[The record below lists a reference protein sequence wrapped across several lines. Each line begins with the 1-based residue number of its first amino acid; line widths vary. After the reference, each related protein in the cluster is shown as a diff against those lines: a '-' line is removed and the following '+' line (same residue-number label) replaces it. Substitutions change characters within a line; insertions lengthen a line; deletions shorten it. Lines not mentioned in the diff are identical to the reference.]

1 MGTIIL
7 GASILVWFLSYYPN
21 HNAYQTIAEQ
31 QENSYL
37 GKIGKTIEPVL
48 APCGF
53 DWKQDVS
60 IIAGAAA
67 KEIVASTV
75 AVLYSGEDA
84 EAAVGEK
91 DHAVSSDTHL
101 QQVLRKN
108 LTPLRAFSFMIFVLL
123 YMPCLPGVVAIHGET
138 NRWKWSAFVVG
149 YTIVL
154 AWIVST
160 CVFQVGSL
168 IL

>member
-1 MGTIIL
+1 
-7 GASILVWFLSYYPN
+7 VWFLSYYPN

-31 QENSYL
+31 QANSYL
-37 GKIGKTIEPVL
+37 GKLGKTIEPVL
-48 APCGF
+48 SPCGF

-67 KEIVASTV
+67 KEIVASTM
-75 AVLYSGEDA
+75 AVLYSGEDS
-84 EAAVGEK
+84 ETAADGNEQIG
-91 DHAVSSDTHL
+91 ADTHL
-101 QQVLRKN
+101 QQMLRNN
-108 LTPLRAFSFMIFVLL
+108 LTPLRAFSFMVFVLL

-138 NRWKWSAFVVG
+138 NRWRWSAFVVG

-160 CVFQVGSL
+160 CIYQLGSL